1 MVLLEEIMEEN
12 LLREE
17 ADVLHYYVE
26 EEGEMSDEG
35 PIDPEIAAVISHF
48 LKLPPKLV
56 QATRIQHEPLV
67 DYAPNL
73 TSHEHIENMEE
84 IAKKKP

>member
-1 MVLLEEIMEEN
+1 MKEDLP
-12 LLREE
+12 REE

-35 PIDPEIAAVISHF
+35 PTDPKIVVVISHF
-48 LKLPPKLV
+48 LKLPQKSV
-56 QATRIQHEPLV
+56 V
-67 DYAPNL
+67 DFALSQIL